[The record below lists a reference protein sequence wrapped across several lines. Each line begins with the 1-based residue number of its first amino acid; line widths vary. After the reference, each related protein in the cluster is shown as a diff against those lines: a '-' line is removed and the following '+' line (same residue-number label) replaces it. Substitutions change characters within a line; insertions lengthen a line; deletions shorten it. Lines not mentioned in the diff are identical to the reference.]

1 MSRTENAQKIIFISV
16 IFLYN
21 EQKLHKSFQARQT
34 LGNNDFIINEISDVL
49 PLTKIRKFGRMKFNT
64 RTVLSCNEVLI
75 SLFILLKFL
84 LSS

>member
-21 EQKLHKSFQARQT
+21 EQKLHKFFQARQT

-64 RTVLSCNEVLI
+64 RTLI
-75 SLFILLKFL
+75 M
-84 LSS
+84 

>member
-1 MSRTENAQKIIFISV
+1 MSRTENAQKIIFLSV

-21 EQKLHKSFQARQT
+21 EQKLHKSFQACQT

-64 RTVLSCNEVLI
+64 RTVLYHVMRS
-75 SLFILLKFL
+75 
-84 LSS
+84 